1 MAHDVLNGL
10 DQPKAIQVLH
20 TGLKRPYT
28 RQHDAAGRRDFPNV
42 ARHVRLES
50 NVLKTFLNTAK
61 IPHTVVDNRDHDLN
75 HLNGLDVLNSLS
87 VLKTSLGRKNSL
99 DAGVQL
105 GRHIHRSGEGLE
117 ASLDDVVRILAANH
131 VHVQIH
137 AELIGEGGVKLV
149 R

>member
-1 MAHDVLNGL
+1 MAHYVFNGL
-10 DQPKAIQVLH
+10 DQSKAIQILH
-20 TGLKRPYT
+20 TGLERPHT
-28 RQHDAAGRRDFPNV
+28 RQHDTAGRCDFPNV

-50 NVLKTFLNTAK
+50 NVLKAFLNTAK
-61 IPHTVVDNRDHDLN
+61 IPHTVVDDRDHDLN
-75 HLNGLDVLNSLS
+75 HLNGLDVLNSLL
-87 VLKTSLGRKNSL
+87 LKTSLGRKNSL

-105 GRHIHRSGEGLE
+105 GRHIHRPGEGLE